1 MSNTAL
7 CLTALLLLIPIF
19 ISYKEG
25 LHIIKD
31 LVVASVRAVVQ
42 LIILG
47 FILHYI
53 FKIDQAWILMLAVLI
68 IIINASWNTINR
80 ASPVMHHVFWIS
92 FIAIFIGTALP
103 LTATVLAGAIDFKA
117 NEVIPIGGM
126 LANNGLIAI
135 NLAYQNLDRAF
146 VKDITDIES
155 KLTLAA
161 TPKLASKAS
170 IRESIRLAIVPTID
184 SVKTYG
190 LVSIPGM
197 MTGLIIGGVPPLQAI
212 KFQLLVVFIHTT
224 ATIMSALI
232 ATYLSYNQFFNV
244 RHQLVACNSA
254 LNAPDEEDEDK

>member
-7 CLTALLLLIPIF
+7 GLTALLLVIPII

-31 LVVASVRAVVQ
+31 LIVATVRAVVQ

-47 FILHYI
+47 FLLHYI
-53 FKIDQAWILMLAVLI
+53 FKINDKWLLVLCVFVI
-68 IIINASWNTINR
+68 IVNASWNTISR
-80 ASPVMHHVFWIS
+80 SSPVMHHVFLIS
-92 FIAIFIGTALP
+92 FVAIFVGTALP
-103 LTATVLAGAIDFKA
+103 LAGTIATGAIQFTA
-117 NEVIPIGGM
+117 NEVIPIGDM

-146 VKDITDIES
+146 VQDGTNIES
-155 KLTLAA
+155 KLSLAA
-161 TPKLASKAS
+161 TPKLASKGA

-232 ATYLSYNQFFNV
+232 ATYLSYGQFFNA
-244 RHQLVACNSA
+244 RHQLVARNTDVKS
-254 LNAPDEEDEDK
+254 ES

>member
-7 CLTALLLLIPIF
+7 GLTALLLVIPII

-31 LVVASVRAVVQ
+31 LIVATLRAVVQ

-47 FILHYI
+47 FLLHYI
-53 FKIDQAWILMLAVLI
+53 FKINDKWLLILCVLV
-68 IIINASWNTINR
+68 IIINASWNTISR

-92 FIAIFIGTALP
+92 FLAIFIGTALP
-103 LTATVLAGAIDFKA
+103 LAGTVATGAIHFTA

-146 VKDITDIES
+146 VQDGTNIES
-155 KLTLAA
+155 KLSLAA
-161 TPKLASKAS
+161 TPKLASKGA

-212 KFQLLVVFIHTT
+212 KFQLLVVFIHST

-232 ATYLSYNQFFNV
+232 ATYLSYGQFFNA
-244 RHQLVACNSA
+244 RHQLVARNTDVKS
-254 LNAPDEEDEDK
+254 ES

>member
-7 CLTALLLLIPIF
+7 GLTALLLVIPII

-31 LVVASVRAVVQ
+31 LIVATLRAVVQ

-47 FILHYI
+47 FLLHYI
-53 FKIDQAWILMLAVLI
+53 FKINDKWLLILCVLV
-68 IIINASWNTINR
+68 IIINASWNTISR

-92 FIAIFIGTALP
+92 FLAIFIGTALP
-103 LTATVLAGAIDFKA
+103 LAGTIATGAIQFTA

-126 LANNGLIAI
+126 LVNNGLIAI

-146 VKDITDIES
+146 VQDGTNIES
-155 KLTLAA
+155 KLSLAA
-161 TPKLASKAS
+161 TPKLASKGA

-232 ATYLSYNQFFNV
+232 ATYLSYGQFFNA
-244 RHQLVACNSA
+244 RHQLVARNTDVKS
-254 LNAPDEEDEDK
+254 ES

>member
-7 CLTALLLLIPIF
+7 GLTALLLVIPII

-31 LVVASVRAVVQ
+31 LIVATLRAVVQ

-47 FILHYI
+47 FLLHYI
-53 FKIDQAWILMLAVLI
+53 FEINDKWLLVLCVFVI
-68 IIINASWNTINR
+68 IVNASWNTISR
-80 ASPVMHHVFWIS
+80 SSPVMHHVFLIS
-92 FIAIFIGTALP
+92 FVAIFVGTALP
-103 LTATVLAGAIDFKA
+103 LVGTIATGAIQFTA

-146 VKDITDIES
+146 VQDGTNIES
-155 KLTLAA
+155 KLSLAA
-161 TPKLASKAS
+161 TTKLASKGA

-232 ATYLSYNQFFNV
+232 ATYLSYGQFFNA
-244 RHQLVACNSA
+244 RHQLVARNTDVKS
-254 LNAPDEEDEDK
+254 ES

>member
-7 CLTALLLLIPIF
+7 GLTALLLVIPII

-31 LVVASVRAVVQ
+31 LIVATLRAVVQ

-47 FILHYI
+47 FLLHYI
-53 FKIDQAWILMLAVLI
+53 FKINDKWLLVLCVFVI
-68 IIINASWNTINR
+68 IVNASWNTISR
-80 ASPVMHHVFWIS
+80 SSPVMHHVFLIS
-92 FIAIFIGTALP
+92 FVAIFVGTALP
-103 LTATVLAGAIDFKA
+103 LAGTIVTGAIQFTA

-135 NLAYQNLDRAF
+135 NLAYQNLDRTF
-146 VKDITDIES
+146 VQDGTNIES
-155 KLTLAA
+155 KLSLAA
-161 TPKLASKAS
+161 TPKLASKGA

-232 ATYLSYNQFFNV
+232 ATYLSYGQFFNA
-244 RHQLVACNSA
+244 RHQLVARYTDVKS
-254 LNAPDEEDEDK
+254 ES

>member
-7 CLTALLLLIPIF
+7 GLTALLLVIPII

-31 LVVASVRAVVQ
+31 LIVATLRAVVQ

-47 FILHYI
+47 FLLHYI
-53 FKIDQAWILMLAVLI
+53 FKINDKWLLVLCVFVI
-68 IIINASWNTINR
+68 TVNASWNTISR
-80 ASPVMHHVFWIS
+80 SSPVMHHVFLIS
-92 FIAIFIGTALP
+92 FVAIFVGTALP
-103 LTATVLAGAIDFKA
+103 LAGTIATGAIQFTA

-146 VKDITDIES
+146 VQDGTNIES
-155 KLTLAA
+155 KLSLAA
-161 TPKLASKAS
+161 TPKLASKGA

-232 ATYLSYNQFFNV
+232 ATYLSYGQFFNA
-244 RHQLVACNSA
+244 RHQLVARNTDVKS
-254 LNAPDEEDEDK
+254 ES

>member
-7 CLTALLLLIPIF
+7 GLTALLLVIPII

-31 LVVASVRAVVQ
+31 LIVATLRAVVQ

-47 FILHYI
+47 FLLHYI
-53 FKIDQAWILMLAVLI
+53 FKINDKWLLVLCVFVI
-68 IIINASWNTINR
+68 IVNASWNTISR
-80 ASPVMHHVFWIS
+80 SSPVMHHVFLIS
-92 FIAIFIGTALP
+92 FVAIFVGTALP
-103 LTATVLAGAIDFKA
+103 LAGTIVTGAIQFTA

-135 NLAYQNLDRAF
+135 NLAYQNLDRTF
-146 VKDITDIES
+146 VQDGTNIES
-155 KLTLAA
+155 KLSLAA
-161 TPKLASKAS
+161 TPKLASKGA

-197 MTGLIIGGVPPLQAI
+197 MTGLIIGGIPPLQAI

-232 ATYLSYNQFFNV
+232 ATYLSYGQFFNA
-244 RHQLVACNSA
+244 RHQLVARNTDVKS
-254 LNAPDEEDEDK
+254 ES